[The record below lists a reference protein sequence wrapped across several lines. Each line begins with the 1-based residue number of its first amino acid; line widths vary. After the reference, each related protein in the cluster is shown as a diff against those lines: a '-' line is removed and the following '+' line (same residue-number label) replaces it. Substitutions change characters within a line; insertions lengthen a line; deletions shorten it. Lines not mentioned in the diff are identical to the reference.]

1 MFFNLSS
8 DQIIVN
14 HSIISF
20 IYSIL
25 TYLICRQSIPVNNKK
40 MIREKKLQKVNQN
53 KSFIKVSFYL
63 IISEKIQINNFYT
76 RYQIISK
83 I

>member
-1 MFFNLSS
+1 
-8 DQIIVN
+8 
-14 HSIISF
+14 
-20 IYSIL
+20 
-25 TYLICRQSIPVNNKK
+25 